1 MAASVYLCWGD
12 EYRAS
17 AKAKEL
23 IDSLVPEEDRTL
35 GLETVDGRAGTVDEA
50 IAAVDQCI
58 EAAQTLGF
66 FGGRK
71 VIWFRDVGFLVDNMP
86 GKSERVKE
94 RVADLASLIRA
105 GMPPEQVLVVSASK
119 VDKRYAFYKA
129 CKAAGEIHEFKAPE
143 KAYLAEQ
150 EARTFLKERVDAH
163 GLKLTR
169 ASAEV
174 FLSRVGTES
183 RQIFNE
189 VEKLSVFAGKEGT
202 VTPEEVTLLTC
213 VSRDIPAWDLVDAF
227 GERDLVR
234 CIEVL
239 RQLLFKKESP
249 VGLIIALESRIRD
262 LSLYREALDRGWL
275 RLVQHGRGS
284 NAEWGGV
291 PPEAE
296 AAFAAFARDP
306 RKAHPFYAGKL
317 AGQAGGFSAAQ
328 LTRCRDVILDTH
340 QRFFSS
346 AVPQAVLLE
355 LALVKMLSR

>member
-1 MAASVYLCWGD
+1 M
-12 EYRAS
+12 
-17 AKAKEL
+17 
-23 IDSLVPEEDRTL
+23 
-35 GLETVDGRAGTVDEA
+35 EA
-50 IAAVDQCI
+50 V
-58 EAAQTLGF
+58 QTLGF
-66 FGGRK
+66 FGSRK
-71 VIWFRDVGFLVDNMP
+71 VVWFRDVGFLVDNAQ

-94 RVADLASLIRA
+94 RIGDLAALIKGGLA
-105 GMPPEQVLVVSASK
+105 PEQVLVVSASK

-150 EARTFLKERVDAH
+150 EARSFLREQADTH

-183 RQIFNE
+183 RQICNE
-189 VEKLSVFAGKEGT
+189 VEKLAIYAGPGAGA
-202 VTPEEVTLLTC
+202 VTPEEVTLMTC
-213 VSRDIPAWDLVDAF
+213 VSRDVPAWDLVDAF

-239 RQLLFKKESP
+239 RQLLFRKESP

-262 LSLYREALDRGWL
+262 LSLYREALDQGWL
-275 RLVQHGRGS
+275 RLVHHGRGV

-291 PPEAE
+291 PPETE
-296 AAFAAFARDP
+296 QAFEAFARDP

-317 AGQAGGFSAAQ
+317 AGQAESFTAAQ
-328 LTRCRDVILDTH
+328 LTNCRDVILDAH
-340 QRFFSS
+340 RRFFSS
-346 AVPQAVLLE
+346 AVPQDVLLE
-355 LALVKMLSR
+355 LALVKMLT